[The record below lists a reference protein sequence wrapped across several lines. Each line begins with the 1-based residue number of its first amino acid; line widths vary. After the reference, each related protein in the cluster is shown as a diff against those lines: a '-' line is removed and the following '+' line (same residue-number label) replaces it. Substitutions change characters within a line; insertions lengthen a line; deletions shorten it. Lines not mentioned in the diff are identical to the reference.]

1 LTLGRSSSS
10 PPDCEIPVELDAP
23 VDGPS
28 PAGFV
33 DIIETVD
40 SGYYEKIE
48 IFSTFPLHHQSMRVS
63 VDYAMPLDHRMAVPK
78 TDLDANAY
86 VKTMFVPFCITFL
99 TAHRPEL
106 RFIEELSGQSEEPE
120 EYGDEASLTGT
131 DTPSS
136 PSQENESS
144 FSENEPPSTEGDK
157 SSKSHPFSD
166 ISDCVP
172 IKENMDNDE
181 ANPLKS
187 LFESELTDPEVAEIL
202 FQILAGKLECAA
214 PNPDDHFVEG
224 SDLSLLGLLELQDDC
239 PVQNSGEFTTYA
251 PSSSSSSSGSSSSTA
266 KNQGLTSS
274 SSGQGAASGGSGG
287 IVTGYVFYFQLIKFD
302 CEAIRG

>member
-1 LTLGRSSSS
+1 M
-10 PPDCEIPVELDAP
+10 
-23 VDGPS
+23 DGPS

-106 RFIEELSGQSEEPE
+106 RFIEEIPGQSEKPE

-144 FSENEPPSTEGDK
+144 FSENEPPSTKGDK
-157 SSKSHPFSD
+157 SSKSH
-166 ISDCVP
+166 
-172 IKENMDNDE
+172 
-181 ANPLKS
+181 
-187 LFESELTDPEVAEIL
+187 
-202 FQILAGKLECAA
+202 
-214 PNPDDHFVEG
+214 
-224 SDLSLLGLLELQDDC
+224 
-239 PVQNSGEFTTYA
+239 

-266 KNQGLTSS
+266 KNQGLASS

>member
-136 PSQENESS
+136 PSQEKAINLR
-144 FSENEPPSTEGDK
+144 
-157 SSKSHPFSD
+157 SH
-166 ISDCVP
+166 I
-172 IKENMDNDE
+172 
-181 ANPLKS
+181 
-187 LFESELTDPEVAEIL
+187 
-202 FQILAGKLECAA
+202 
-214 PNPDDHFVEG
+214 HF
-224 SDLSLLGLLELQDDC
+224 
-239 PVQNSGEFTTYA
+239 
-251 PSSSSSSSGSSSSTA
+251 
-266 KNQGLTSS
+266 LTSQTACLS
-274 SSGQGAASGGSGG
+274 RR
-287 IVTGYVFYFQLIKFD
+287 IWITMRP
-302 CEAIRG
+302 IR